1 MKLFVNVGNTTIWF
15 VFWHHGIEQSFKL
28 KHDDFL
34 EDHLEIIDLPIEGI
48 YIASVVEKLGLK
60 VSQKLESFFKITP
73 HIIQKEEI
81 TGVIEKD
88 YQFDELGID
97 RLLVAQGAVK
107 KYGKPL
113 IVCDLGTASTLNY
126 INEKSEFVGGLIM
139 PGVDMSL
146 QSLYSKT
153 SKLPE
158 VEKVGTVKILGE
170 TTQENIRSGI
180 YYSLIFTIEA
190 YARQFNVPVIL
201 TGGNSE
207 HLLPYFKIPVNHEPT
222 LLIEGMADLFA

>member
-15 VFWHHGIEQSFKL
+15 VYWEREIKHSFKL

-34 EDHLEIIDLPIEGI
+34 NDQLEEIPLNVKGI
-48 YIASVVEKLGLK
+48 YIASVVEELGKK
-60 VSQKLESFFKITP
+60 VSEKLQNYFKMKP
-73 HIIQKEEI
+73 HIIKKEEI
-81 TGVIEKD
+81 SAVVEAD
-88 YQFDELGID
+88 YAFTELGID
-97 RLLVAQGAVK
+97 RLLVAQGAIK
-107 KYGKPL
+107 KYNKPL

-126 INEKSEFVGGLIM
+126 INEYGEFEGGLIM
-139 PGVDMSL
+139 PGIDMSL
-146 QSLYSKT
+146 DNLYEKT
-153 SKLPE
+153 SKLPHI
-158 VEKVGTVKILGE
+158 EKVGSVNFLGKNTE
-170 TTQENIRSGI
+170 ENIRSGV

-222 LLIEGMADLFA
+222 LLIEGMADIYA

>member
-15 VFWHHGIEQSFKL
+15 VYWENEIKHSFKL
-28 KHDDFL
+28 KHKDFL
-34 EDHLEIIDLPIEGI
+34 KDHLEKINLPIEGI
-48 YIASVVEKLGLK
+48 YIASVVADMGLL
-60 VSQKLESFFKITP
+60 VADKLEAFFNMKP

-81 TGVIEKD
+81 TKVYENE
-88 YQFDELGID
+88 YPFAQLGID

-107 KYGKPL
+107 KYNRPL

-126 INEKSEFVGGLIM
+126 INEYGEFEGGLIM
-139 PGVDMSL
+139 PGMDMSL
-146 QSLYSKT
+146 TNLYQNT
-153 SKLPE
+153 SKLPK
-158 VEKVGTVKILGE
+158 VEKVGAVQFLGKNTE
-170 TTQENIRSGI
+170 ENIRSGI

-190 YARQFNVPVIL
+190 YARQLNVPVIL

-222 LLIEGMADLFA
+222 LLIEGMADIYA